1 MQISHHQSNQNGIR
15 KELVMMAKGGRRARV
30 EVRSH
35 EKEQVIV
42 PRMLNPT
49 GQKRRQLIGAPCVV
63 KI

>member
-1 MQISHHQSNQNGIR
+1 MQISHHQSNRSGIK
-15 KELVMMAKGGRRARV
+15 KEWVMMAKRRSARD

-42 PRMLNPT
+42 PRISNPT
-49 GQKRRQLIGAPCVV
+49 GQKKQRLIVAVCVV

>member
-1 MQISHHQSNQNGIR
+1 
-15 KELVMMAKGGRRARV
+15 MMAKRRSARD

-42 PRMLNPT
+42 PRISNPT
-49 GQKRRQLIGAPCVV
+49 GQKKQRLIVAVCVV